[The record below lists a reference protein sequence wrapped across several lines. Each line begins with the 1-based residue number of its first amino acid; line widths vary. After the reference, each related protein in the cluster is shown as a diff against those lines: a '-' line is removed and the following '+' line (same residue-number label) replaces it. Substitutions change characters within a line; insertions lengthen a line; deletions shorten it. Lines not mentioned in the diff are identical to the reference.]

1 MMQKLR
7 NATRGFTLIE
17 LLVVIAII
25 GLLASIVL
33 VSLSSARR
41 KARDSRRVGDLRQ
54 IQLALELFFDGNA
67 AAGYPEGTGAA
78 ATVYNQAA
86 AAASF
91 TTNLG
96 GSGNLVPTY
105 VGGLPVDPVNTAT
118 APNGYQYGYI
128 PGTSVNPPVNCVV
141 LDVFCGH
148 YMLEVGL
155 EGSTTDNAAILG
167 NDIDGA
173 TGSFAAS
180 NGYDCTDSGG
190 TYTRTYCVGG

>member
-54 IQLALELFFDGNA
+54 IQLALELFFDGNPSA
-67 AAGYPEGTGAA
+67 GYAEGTQAAGAA
-78 ATVYNQAA
+78 YTQAQ

-96 GSGNLVPTY
+96 GSGNL
-105 VGGLPVDPVNTAT
+105 D
-118 APNGYQYGYI
+118 
-128 PGTSVNPPVNCVV
+128 
-141 LDVFCGH
+141 
-148 YMLEVGL
+148 
-155 EGSTTDNAAILG
+155 
-167 NDIDGA
+167 
-173 TGSFAAS
+173 
-180 NGYDCTDSGG
+180 
-190 TYTRTYCVGG
+190 